1 MKKITFLVL
10 HLGYGGAEQAVI
22 SQANVLAERYHVEII
37 SFYKLLP
44 EPAFKVDERVK
55 IRYLTE
61 GIKPNRNEI
70 KDALYKR
77 RIGRFCAESIKSC
90 KILYWRKKK
99 MEEAIKK
106 SNSDI
111 IISSR
116 YIYHKLLTKNVSSIV
131 ICIGQEHNH
140 HNNNE
145 KYIRKQIHAVKD
157 MDYFMPVSRELTE
170 FYEQKLKDQKVVCK
184 YIPHY
189 LEKIPERVSDLK
201 GKNII
206 SVGRLAPEKDYEEL
220 IKVFSEID
228 SSFEEWKLH
237 IVGDGDE
244 REKLQNLIR
253 EKQLENRIIMHG
265 FLGKEEIEKLMYQ
278 SSLYLMT
285 SLTESFGLVLI
296 EAQSYGL
303 PCIAY
308 DSAQGAKEI
317 ITSGKNGILVENR
330 DRNRMVK
337 EIEKCLQDLEYRQR
351 IGKAGRENALHYS
364 KESIQNQWYEFID
377 RIGTNI

>member
-22 SQANVLAERYHVEII
+22 SQANVLVEKYQIEII
-37 SFYKLLP
+37 SFYKLFP
-44 EPAFKVDERVK
+44 EPAFKIDERVK

-77 RIGRFCAESIKSC
+77 KIGRFCAESIKSC

-106 SNSDI
+106 SDSDI

-116 YIYHKLLTKNVSSIV
+116 YIYHKLLTKNASSNV

-145 KYIRKQIHAVKD
+145 KYIKKQINAVKD

-201 GKNII
+201 GKNIL

-244 REKLQNLIR
+244 REKLQNLIM
-253 EKQLENRIIMHG
+253 KMQLEDRIIMHG

-317 ITSGKNGILVENR
+317 IISGRNGILIENR
-330 DRNRMVK
+330 DRNQIVK
-337 EIEKCLQDLEYRQR
+337 EIEKCLQSLEYRQK
-351 IGKAGRENALHYS
+351 IGKKGRENALQYS

-377 RIGTNI
+377 RIGKSV

>member
-37 SFYKLLP
+37 SFYKLLS

-99 MEEAIKK
+99 MEEEIKK

-116 YIYHKLLTKNVSSIV
+116 YIYHKLLTKNASSNV

-184 YIPHY
+184 YIPH
-189 LEKIPERVSDLK
+189 LK
-201 GKNII
+201 
-206 SVGRLAPEKDYEEL
+206 
-220 IKVFSEID
+220 
-228 SSFEEWKLH
+228 
-237 IVGDGDE
+237 
-244 REKLQNLIR
+244 
-253 EKQLENRIIMHG
+253 
-265 FLGKEEIEKLMYQ
+265 
-278 SSLYLMT
+278 
-285 SLTESFGLVLI
+285 
-296 EAQSYGL
+296 
-303 PCIAY
+303 
-308 DSAQGAKEI
+308 
-317 ITSGKNGILVENR
+317 SGNYIL
-330 DRNRMVK
+330 
-337 EIEKCLQDLEYRQR
+337 
-351 IGKAGRENALHYS
+351 
-364 KESIQNQWYEFID
+364 
-377 RIGTNI
+377 

>member
-22 SQANVLAERYHVEII
+22 SQANVLAEKYQVEII

-61 GIKPNRNEI
+61 DIKPNRNEI

-77 RIGRFCAESIKSC
+77 KIGKFCAESVKSC

-106 SNSDI
+106 SDSDI

-116 YIYHKLLTKNVSSIV
+116 YIYHQLLTKNASSNV

-145 KYIRKQIHAVKD
+145 KYIRKQVNAVKD

-170 FYEQKLKDQKVVCK
+170 FYEQKLKNQKVVCK

-189 LEKIPERVSDLK
+189 LEKIPERISDLK

-220 IKVFSEID
+220 IKVFSEMD

-317 ITSGKNGILVENR
+317 ITSGKNGILIENR
-330 DRNRMVK
+330 DRKQMVK

-351 IGKAGRENALHYS
+351 IGKEGRENALHYS

-377 RIGTNI
+377 RIGKNV

>member
-22 SQANVLAERYHVEII
+22 SQANVLAEKYQVEII

-61 GIKPNRNEI
+61 DIKPNRNEI

-77 RIGRFCAESIKSC
+77 KIGKFCAESVKSC

-106 SNSDI
+106 SDSDI

-116 YIYHKLLTKNVSSIV
+116 YIYHQLLTKNASSNV

-145 KYIRKQIHAVKD
+145 KYIRKQVNAVKD

-170 FYEQKLKDQKVVCK
+170 FYEQKLKNQKVVCK
-184 YIPHY
+184 YIPHH
-189 LEKIPERVSDLK
+189 LEKIPERISDLK

-220 IKVFSEID
+220 IKVFSEMD

-317 ITSGKNGILVENR
+317 ITSGKNGILIENR
-330 DRNRMVK
+330 DRKQMVK

-351 IGKAGRENALHYS
+351 IGKEGRENALHYS

-377 RIGTNI
+377 RIGKNV

>member
-37 SFYKLLP
+37 SFYKLLS

-70 KDALYKR
+70 KEALYKR
-77 RIGRFCAESIKSC
+77 KIGRFCAESIKSC

-106 SNSDI
+106 SDSDI

-116 YIYHKLLTKNVSSIV
+116 YIYHKLLTKNASSNV

-170 FYEQKLKDQKVVCK
+170 FYEKKLKDQKVVCK

-189 LEKIPERVSDLK
+189 LEKIPERISDLK

-220 IKVFSEID
+220 IKVFSEMD

-303 PCIAY
+303 LCIAY

-317 ITSGKNGILVENR
+317 ITSGKNGILIENR
-330 DRNRMVK
+330 DRKQMVK

-351 IGKAGRENALHYS
+351 IGKEGRENALHYS

-377 RIGTNI
+377 RIGKNV

>member
-37 SFYKLLP
+37 SFYKLLS

-77 RIGRFCAESIKSC
+77 KIGRFCAESIKSC

-106 SNSDI
+106 SDSDI

-116 YIYHKLLTKNVSSIV
+116 YIYHKLLTKNASSNV

-170 FYEQKLKDQKVVCK
+170 FYEKKLKDQKVVCK

>member
-37 SFYKLLP
+37 SFYKLLS

-77 RIGRFCAESIKSC
+77 KIGRFCAESIKSC

-106 SNSDI
+106 SDSDI

-116 YIYHKLLTKNVSSIV
+116 YIYHQLLTKNASSNV

-170 FYEQKLKDQKVVCK
+170 FYEKKLKDQKVVCK

-189 LEKIPERVSDLK
+189 LEKIPERISDLK

-220 IKVFSEID
+220 IKVFSKID

-244 REKLQNLIR
+244 REKLQNIIN
-253 EKQLENRIIMHG
+253 EKQLEHRIILHG
-265 FLGKEEIEKLMYQ
+265 FLDKNEIEILMYQ

-317 ITSGKNGILVENR
+317 ITSGKNGILIENR
-330 DRNRMVK
+330 DRNHMVK
-337 EIEKCLQDLEYRQR
+337 EIVKCLQDLEYRQK
-351 IGKAGRENALHYS
+351 IGKKGRENALQYS
-364 KESIQNQWYEFID
+364 KESIQSQWYEFID
-377 RIGTNI
+377 RIGKNV

>member
-116 YIYHKLLTKNVSSIV
+116 YIYHKLLTKNVSSNV

-253 EKQLENRIIMHG
+253 QKQLENRIIMHG

-377 RIGTNI
+377 RIGTNT